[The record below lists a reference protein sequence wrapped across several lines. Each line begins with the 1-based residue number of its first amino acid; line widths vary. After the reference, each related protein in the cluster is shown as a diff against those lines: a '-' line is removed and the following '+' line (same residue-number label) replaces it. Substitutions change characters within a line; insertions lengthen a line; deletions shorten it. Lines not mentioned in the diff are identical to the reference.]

1 MLQMAQAAI
10 AEKIAE
16 KQSASQ
22 IEEDESEGVEEPES
36 SDDDEVE
43 IVQNKTEEGDEYDER
58 LRRLL
63 DR

>member
-1 MLQMAQAAI
+1 MFI
-10 AEKIAE
+10 IY
-16 KQSASQ
+16 
-22 IEEDESEGVEEPES
+22 ISEGVEEPES

>member
-1 MLQMAQAAI
+1 M
-10 AEKIAE
+10 
-16 KQSASQ
+16 
-22 IEEDESEGVEEPES
+22 IEENDPEGVEEPES

-43 IVQNKTEEGDEYDER
+43 VVQNKTEEGDEYDER